1 MRVFQTRDGSSILP
15 TRTSF
20 YQLSESKVDKS
31 CTDKR
36 IEVKGVRYFAVEA
49 KYMLNPNEPAKTKAH
64 TA

>member
-1 MRVFQTRDGSSILP
+1 
-15 TRTSF
+15 
-20 YQLSESKVDKS
+20 VDKS